1 MKKIILGLLT
11 LTVFAGYSQ
20 AITVN
25 TTTSGATLVN
35 TIFNG
40 TASNI
45 SRSSGNGIGSF
56 QNTNPAF
63 PLSSGIVICGGN
75 ANSISGT
82 STMSTTGSGITDSDL
97 QAFSNAT
104 GSTGTIQ
111 DASFLSFNFEAT
123 TSSLSMDYV
132 FASEEYGTYQ
142 CGFSDKIAILLTNL
156 TTGVTTNIAV
166 VPQTTTPVSVNT
178 IRSSA
183 YNTGCTSVNAQYFGA
198 YDASNNSSLS
208 GTCFNGRTVLL
219 NASSN
224 LVIGN
229 TYKLKIV
236 IGDFQDSLYDS
247 AIFMKSSLLDTNILG
262 ADLTVVNNTAVCEG
276 YTTTLST
283 GLNPSNYSFQW
294 KLNGVMIPS
303 ETGSFLVAT
312 QPGFYEVVCT
322 NLTTSLVSSDSIIVE
337 YCATPVLTIINPPSV
352 CSPQTVD
359 ITSPNIIIETNCEGF
374 ISFWFDAMCTTPL
387 VNPSSIAQS
396 GTYYVKSSNSC
407 GFDVEPIVVTIVTT
421 PTLNI
426 TNPAPV
432 CFPET
437 VNLTSPS
444 ITLGSTGNGIL
455 TYWTNAG
462 CTIALANPT
471 SVSVSGTYYIKSTI
485 GYCFYVA
492 PVIVTV
498 NQAPVISQVQNLII
512 NEENTDGFATFD
524 LTTQIPAILNGQSP
538 NDFQIDFYLTLVDA
552 MANFSPIGN
561 ASNYTN
567 TSNFQVIY
575 FTINSLNSG
584 CSVISSF
591 ILEVA
596 NIPVIIS
603 FQDFIVYETSTDGV
617 ATFNLTSQ
625 IPSIIGVNSNPDDY
639 VVTFFTSYEDA
650 INNINQISNPTSF
663 VNTTN
668 PQTIYVRVTNL
679 GGKLTSTTVI
689 GSMILSVQETLS
701 VSDIDLK
708 TIKISPNPIIDFM
721 TVSAKENINSIAI
734 FNTLGQLVFEKKVN
748 TSEEKIDLT
757 ALTSG
762 NYIVKITSETSSKVL
777 KIIKQ

>member
-25 TTTSGATLVN
+25 TTTSATTLVN

-45 SRSSGNGIGSF
+45 SRSSGNGLGSF

-75 ANSISGT
+75 SNSISGT
-82 STMSTTGSGITDSDL
+82 STMSTTGSGVSDSDL
-97 QAFSNAT
+97 QAFSNAS
-104 GSTGTIQ
+104 GSTGFIQ
-111 DASFLSFNFEAT
+111 DASFLSFNFVAA

-132 FASEEYGTYQ
+132 FASEEYGAYQ
-142 CGFSDKIAILLTNL
+142 CGFSDKVAFLLTNL

-178 IRSSA
+178 IRSNV
-183 YNTGCTSVNAQYFGA
+183 YNSGCPSVNAQYFGA

-224 LVIGN
+224 LVIGD

-236 IGDFQDSLYDS
+236 IGDWQDSLFDS

-262 ADLTVVNNTAVCEG
+262 ADLTIANNTAVCQG
-276 YTTTLST
+276 NSVTLTTGLST
-283 GLNPSNYSFQW
+283 SNYTFLW
-294 KLNGVMIPS
+294 KKDGVVIPS
-303 ETGSFLVAT
+303 QTNSSLVVT
-312 QPGFYEVVCT
+312 QPGTYEVIYT
-322 NLTTSLVSSDSIIVE
+322 NIATTLVSLDSIIVE
-337 YCATPVLTIINPPSV
+337 YNVAPQLLIINPPSV

-359 ITSPNIIIETNCEGF
+359 ITSPNVVIESDAEGIITYWTN
-374 ISFWFDAMCTTPL
+374 AACTTPL

-407 GFDVEPIVVTIVTT
+407 GFDVEPVVV
-421 PTLNI
+421 
-426 TNPAPV
+426 
-432 CFPET
+432 
-437 VNLTSPS
+437 S
-444 ITLGSTGNGIL
+444 I
-455 TYWTNAG
+455 
-462 CTIALANPT
+462 
-471 SVSVSGTYYIKSTI
+471 
-485 GYCFYVA
+485 
-492 PVIVTV
+492 
-498 NQAPVISQVQNLII
+498 NQAPVLYSSGDI
-512 NEENTDGFATFD
+512 ATCTFFV
-524 LTTQIPAILNGQSP
+524 LPVLLVGEYYTGPNGTGVQIPAGTAITSNQLIYVYASNGNCSNQTFFMVYVYSTDNSTTLNGNTITANQNGATYQWYLCGGVPSTPIIGANSQSYTAIS
-538 NDFQIDFYLTLVDA
+538 NGLYSVLV
-552 MANFSPIGN
+552 
-561 ASNYTN
+561 
-567 TSNFQVIY
+567 TSFD
-575 FTINSLNSG
+575 G
-584 CSVISSF
+584 CSEMSSCVEISS
-591 ILEVA
+591 LK
-596 NIPVIIS
+596 
-603 FQDFIVYETSTDGV
+603 ST
-617 ATFNLTSQ
+617 AFEM
-625 IPSIIGVNSNPDDY
+625 SN
-639 VVTFFTSYEDA
+639 V
-650 INNINQISNPTSF
+650 
-663 VNTTN
+663 
-668 PQTIYVRVTNL
+668 
-679 GGKLTSTTVI
+679 
-689 GSMILSVQETLS
+689 SV
-701 VSDIDLK
+701 
-708 TIKISPNPIIDFM
+708 SPNPIIDFM

>member
-25 TTTSGATLVN
+25 TTTSATTLVN

-40 TASNI
+40 TASNS

-82 STMSTTGSGITDSDL
+82 STMSTTGSGVSDSDL

-104 GSTGTIQ
+104 GSTGFIQ
-111 DASFLSFNFEAT
+111 DASFLSFNFVAT
-123 TSSLSMDYV
+123 TSSVSMDYV

-142 CGFSDKIAILLTNL
+142 CGFSDKVAFLLTNL
-156 TTGVTTNIAV
+156 ATGVTTNIAV

-178 IRSSA
+178 IRSNV
-183 YNTGCTSVNAQYFGA
+183 YNSGCPSVNAQYFGA

-208 GTCFNGRTVLL
+208 GTCFNGRTILL

-247 AIFMKSSLLDTNILG
+247 AIFIKSSLLDTNILG
-262 ADLTVVNNTAVCEG
+262 PDLTIENNTAVCEG

-283 GLNPSNYSFQW
+283 GLSPSNYSFLW
-294 KLNGVMIPS
+294 KLNGVIIPS
-303 ETGSFLVAT
+303 VTGSFLVAT
-312 QPGFYEVVCT
+312 LPGFYEVVYT
-322 NLTTSLVSSDSIIVE
+322 NLTTTLVSSDSIIVE
-337 YCATPVLTIINPPSV
+337 YNVAPVLTIINPPSV

-359 ITSPNIIIETNCEGF
+359 ITSPNVVIEMDAEGT
-374 ISFWFDAMCTTPL
+374 ITYWANAVCTTPIP
-387 VNPSSIAQS
+387 NPTSIAQS

-407 GFDVEPIVVTIVTT
+407 GFDVKPVVVTIVTT
-421 PTLNI
+421 P
-426 TNPAPV
+426 
-432 CFPET
+432 
-437 VNLTSPS
+437 
-444 ITLGSTGNGIL
+444 
-455 TYWTNAG
+455 
-462 CTIALANPT
+462 
-471 SVSVSGTYYIKSTI
+471 
-485 GYCFYVA
+485 
-492 PVIVTV
+492 
-498 NQAPVISQVQNLII
+498 VISQIQNLII

-524 LTTQIPAILNGQSP
+524 LTAQIPAILNGQSP
-538 NDFQIDFYLTLVDA
+538 NDFQIDFYLTLADA
-552 MANFSPIGN
+552 IANFSPIGN

-748 TSEEKIDLT
+748 ANEEKIDLT

-762 NYIVKITSETSSKVL
+762 NYIVKINSETSSKVL
-777 KIIKQ
+777 KIIKK

>member
-25 TTTSGATLVN
+25 TTTSGTTLVN

-236 IGDFQDSLYDS
+236 IGDFQDSLFDS

-262 ADLTVVNNTAVCEG
+262 ADLTIANNTAVCQG
-276 YTTTLST
+276 NNVTLTTGLST
-283 GLNPSNYSFQW
+283 SNYTFLW
-294 KLNGVMIPS
+294 KKDGVVIPGQTNS
-303 ETGSFLVAT
+303 SLVVS
-312 QPGFYEVVCT
+312 QPGTYEVVYT
-322 NLTTSLVSSDSIIVE
+322 NIATTLVSSDSIIVE

-359 ITSPNIIIETNCEGF
+359 ITSPNVIIETNCEGF

-407 GFDVEPIVVTIVTT
+407 GFDVEPVVATIVTT
-421 PTLNI
+421 PILTI

-455 TYWTNAG
+455 TYWTNAS
-462 CTIALANPT
+462 CTSGLANPT

-485 GYCFYVA
+485 SGCSNVK
-492 PVIVTV
+492 PVVV
-498 NQAPVISQVQNLII
+498 II
-512 NEENTDGFATFD
+512 NQLPVLEP
-524 LTTQIPAILNGQSP
+524 I
-538 NDFQIDFYLTLVDA
+538 
-552 MANFSPIGN
+552 ANVMSCDNYVLPMLPIGN
-561 ASNYTN
+561 YYTSPN
-567 TSNFQVIY
+567 GMGIQIPVGTTISTSQFIYVYADNSGCYSQTSFMVTITPPITSTALNGNTITANQNGATYQWYLCGGVPATPIIGANSQSYTATSNGLYSVLITSFDGCSEMSPCVEI
-575 FTINSLNSG
+575 TSLNSTAFEMSNV
-584 CSVISSF
+584 SV
-591 ILEVA
+591 
-596 NIPVIIS
+596 
-603 FQDFIVYETSTDGV
+603 
-617 ATFNLTSQ
+617 
-625 IPSIIGVNSNPDDY
+625 
-639 VVTFFTSYEDA
+639 
-650 INNINQISNPTSF
+650 
-663 VNTTN
+663 
-668 PQTIYVRVTNL
+668 
-679 GGKLTSTTVI
+679 
-689 GSMILSVQETLS
+689 
-701 VSDIDLK
+701 
-708 TIKISPNPIIDFM
+708 SPNPIIDFM
-721 TVSAKENINSIAI
+721 TVSANKNFNSIAI

-757 ALTSG
+757 ALISG

-777 KIIKQ
+777 IIIKQ

>member
-25 TTTSGATLVN
+25 TTTSATTLVN

-45 SRSSGNGIGSF
+45 SRSSGNGLGSF

-75 ANSISGT
+75 ANSILGT
-82 STMSTTGSGITDSDL
+82 STMSTTGSGVSDSDL

-104 GSTGTIQ
+104 GSTGFIQ
-111 DASFLSFNFEAT
+111 DASFLSFNFVAT
-123 TSSLSMDYV
+123 TSSVSMDYV

-142 CGFSDKIAILLTNL
+142 CGFSDKVAFLLTNL
-156 TTGVTTNIAV
+156 ATGVTTNIAV

-178 IRSSA
+178 IRSNV
-183 YNTGCTSVNAQYFGA
+183 YNSGCPSVNAQYFGA

-224 LVIGN
+224 LVIGD

-236 IGDFQDSLYDS
+236 IGDWQDSLFDS

-262 ADLTVVNNTAVCEG
+262 ADLTIANNTAVCQG
-276 YTTTLST
+276 YLTTLST
-283 GLNPSNYSFQW
+283 GLSPSNYVFVW
-294 KLNGVMIPS
+294 KKDG
-303 ETGSFLVAT
+303 LVIGT
-312 QPGFYEVVCT
+312 NSSLTVDLPGTYEVEYTNMVT
-322 NLTTSLVSSDSIIVE
+322 NLTSSDSIIVE
-337 YCATPVLTIINPPSV
+337 YNVAPVLIITNPTPV

-359 ITSPNIIIETNCEGF
+359 ITSPDVVFESDAEGT
-374 ISFWFDAMCTTPL
+374 ITYWLDASCTTPL

-407 GFDVEPIVVTIVTT
+407 GFDVKPVVVTIVIT
-421 PTLNI
+421 PTLTI

-432 CFPET
+432 CFPNT

-444 ITLGSTGNGIL
+444 VTIGSSGNGIL

-462 CTIALANPT
+462 CTATLANPT
-471 SVSVSGTYYIKSTI
+471 SVSVSGTYYIKSTT
-485 GYCFYVA
+485 GYCFDVA
-492 PVIVTV
+492 PVIVTI
-498 NQAPVISQVQNLII
+498 NQAPVLEPFPSFSTCEFYQLPVLQIGNYYTSPNGMGI
-512 NEENTDGFATFD
+512 
-524 LTTQIPAILNGQSP
+524 QIPAGTIIS
-538 NDFQIDFYLTLVDA
+538 
-552 MANFSPIGN
+552 
-561 ASNYTN
+561 
-567 TSNFQVIY
+567 TSQFIY
-575 FTINSLNSG
+575 VYADNSG
-584 CSVISSF
+584 CS
-591 ILEVA
+591 
-596 NIPVIIS
+596 
-603 FQDFIVYETSTDGV
+603 
-617 ATFNLTSQ
+617 SQ
-625 IPSIIGVNSNPDDY
+625 
-639 VVTFFTSYEDA
+639 
-650 INNINQISNPTSF
+650 TSF
-663 VNTTN
+663 MV
-668 PQTIYVRVTNL
+668 TITSPI
-679 GGKLTSTTVI
+679 TSTTLNGNTITANQNGATYQWYLCGGVPATPII
-689 GSMILSVQETLS
+689 GANSQSYTATSNGLYSVLVTSFDGCSEMSSCVEITSLKS
-701 VSDIDLK
+701 TAFEMSNVS
-708 TIKISPNPIIDFM
+708 ISPNPIIDFM
-721 TVSAKENINSIAI
+721 KVSANENFSSIAI

-748 TSEEKIDLT
+748 ASEEKIDLT

-777 KIIKQ
+777 KIIKK

>member
-123 TSSLSMDYV
+123 TSSLSMDYF

-262 ADLTVVNNTAVCEG
+262 ADLTIANNTAVCQG
-276 YTTTLST
+276 YLTTLST
-283 GLNPSNYSFQW
+283 GLSPSNYVFVW
-294 KLNGVMIPS
+294 KKDG
-303 ETGSFLVAT
+303 LVIGT
-312 QPGFYEVVCT
+312 NSSLTVDLPGTYEVEYTNMVT
-322 NLTTSLVSSDSIIVE
+322 NLTSSDSIIVE
-337 YCATPVLTIINPPSV
+337 YNVAPVLTIINPPSV

-359 ITSPNIIIETNCEGF
+359 ITSPNVVIEMDAEGT
-374 ISFWFDAMCTTPL
+374 ITYWANAVCTTPIP
-387 VNPSSIAQS
+387 NPTSIAQS

-407 GFDVEPIVVTIVTT
+407 GFDVEPVVATIVTT

-432 CFPET
+432 CFPNT
-437 VNLTSPS
+437 VNLTSPI
-444 ITLGSTGNGIL
+444 ITIGSSGNGIL

-462 CTIALANPT
+462 CTSGLANPT

-485 GYCFYVA
+485 SGCSNVA

-524 LTTQIPAILNGQSP
+524 LTAQIPAILNGQSP